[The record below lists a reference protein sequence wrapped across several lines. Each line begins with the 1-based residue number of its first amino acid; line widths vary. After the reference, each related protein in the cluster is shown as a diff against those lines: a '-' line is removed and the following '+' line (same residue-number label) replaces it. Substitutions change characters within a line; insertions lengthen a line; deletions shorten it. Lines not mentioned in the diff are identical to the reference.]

1 MKKKVLAVLLA
12 AMMIPGAV
20 LTGCSKQAEESSE
33 SVSPSSQ
40 ATEPESSSQPDS
52 SSSEAEASD
61 NSSTIIVVPPVSSGT
76 PEEGQITG
84 ALVMTNGDIFGTGTD
99 VLGTDADLDAWNQ
112 AISERD
118 SIAGLLVS
126 SRNIDMNTE
135 RDLTDEEITTIL
147 DTLEGL
153 SPSVMEEMGNP
164 ATGGAT
170 NVAAFDRNGNRLWS
184 ITLNSNWLIVQVAGD
199 SSRRILEIDE
209 TDAMPVQNIA
219 S

>member
-20 LTGCSKQAEESSE
+20 LTGCSKQSEESSE

-209 TDAMPVQNIA
+209 ADAMPVQNIA